1 MLSIYNTLT
10 NQKEKFVPIKE
21 GFVNMYVCGPTVYN
35 LIHIGNAR
43 PLIVFDMVRRYLE
56 YKGYEVNYVQNI
68 TDVEEKIIR
77 KAQELG
83 IEAAELSQR
92 YTDEF
97 FIDLKKL
104 GIRPSTH
111 YPKVTENMDE
121 IISFISELLKLGAA
135 YEVGGNLFFRAN
147 NFDEYGKLSNQYIDE
162 LKAGTRIKIDTQKES
177 PNDFIL
183 WRSAKPG
190 EIFWESPWGKGRPG
204 WHIECSTMV
213 KEYLGD
219 TIDIHGGG
227 ADLIFPH
234 HENEIAQSETLTKK
248 PLANYWMHNAYL
260 TIDDEKM
267 SKSVDNII
275 TVRELLEERDPSLLK
290 LAFLSVHY
298 RTPINFSEELM
309 DATEKNVLRIRNAY
323 QQLTELRVGEV
334 RTIDAEVESY
344 STGLTARF
352 VKVMDDDFN
361 SANAISLIYELIK
374 QINSY
379 INEEKIGHSEAATL
393 MELLETMLNVLG
405 LEMILQIEE
414 ISETATEWVEELIA
428 LRDKAKD
435 DRNWTEADRI
445 RDLLKEKGI
454 LLEDTANGVRWRKK

>member
-1 MLSIYNTLT
+1 
-10 NQKEKFVPIKE
+10 
-21 GFVNMYVCGPTVYN
+21 
-35 LIHIGNAR
+35 
-43 PLIVFDMVRRYLE
+43 
-56 YKGYEVNYVQNI
+56 
-68 TDVEEKIIR
+68 
-77 KAQELG
+77 
-83 IEAAELSQR
+83 
-92 YTDEF
+92 
-97 FIDLKKL
+97 
-104 GIRPSTH
+104 
-111 YPKVTENMDE
+111 
-121 IISFISELLKLGAA
+121 
-135 YEVGGNLFFRAN
+135 
-147 NFDEYGKLSNQYIDE
+147 
-162 LKAGTRIKIDTQKES
+162 
-177 PNDFIL
+177 
-183 WRSAKPG
+183 
-190 EIFWESPWGKGRPG
+190 
-204 WHIECSTMV
+204 
-213 KEYLGD
+213 
-219 TIDIHGGG
+219 
-227 ADLIFPH
+227 
-234 HENEIAQSETLTKK
+234 
-248 PLANYWMHNAYL
+248 
-260 TIDDEKM
+260 
-267 SKSVDNII
+267 
-275 TVRELLEERDPSLLK
+275 
-290 LAFLSVHY
+290 
-298 RTPINFSEELM
+298 M

-344 STGLTARF
+344 STDLTARF